1 MPRSS
6 GSSVPQSLNTSDDAP
21 PPLLSAIQPDPS
33 PTESSP
39 SQSSDSPPQLI
50 KAPTPE
56 YMPSPL
62 DLTSVQT
69 SVITT
74 QTRTGNPLHGIGG
87 ATSTNRSHFEP
98 PRSHATLPVISA
110 STILPTFVTTQT
122 PRPSCSKPIVAPQQ
136 RRNSHSGPSIR
147 PKTPTTQRLHMDNNA
162 KADYQQAMA
171 AAAAAGGMVPF
182 FLQPGGTM
190 QMNFPQVAFAQQAM
204 AQQVAATTAFT
215 QLPDPNMPGPSIL
228 SQNLFL
234 TAALQQQQHQQRQ
247 QSQQQL
253 QQHLQQQQSQ
263 QQFQIQFTHI
273 PQQPL
278 SLVQSQNQH
287 QFLVHPQMQQPL
299 FQAQTY
305 QTPRTVQAKRPRP
318 PKQPEKQQKDRHL
331 GSLIGIAQP
340 PRFGHPSAE
349 KSTNSTFANPGV
361 RLSTGFNPVKQPTPQ
376 LLRPQAQRP
385 THAVHSNPALA
396 AALSATRPSL
406 PIQTSRASISA
417 SPQQFI
423 NVSMPQGTV
432 SMEQIGYF
440 QQEPSVVVKGN
451 SQPAQQQRQQPV
463 INRPHPPQI
472 RSLPPQRVEEENIDD
487 RPPILERNVT
497 QPLDL
502 SPAPAPVVIKQ
513 RNPERPPPLNTNKSM
528 RLTDEFAQ
536 QAAANRY
543 RREVEIAKEGEPII
557 TRHYI
562 GGLVIEESSEPFKF
576 SDAEDDSGSSDDSDF
591 DIPEIS
597 DIRVMRRIQD
607 LDINVRPMD
616 SPDPHSSKKRVTVKS
631 PSPQPGPSGIKIGK
645 IKHKTVKKK
654 KPVLSVMD
662 DEEKSRT
669 KAKLVRQKLGSLEGV
684 HNSEALPG
692 TAPLTVRIDGD
703 QSLESTVPSARQ
715 DATMSPHRENEEI
728 MSPALLV
735 DTTADDVPREQFCL
749 RCALPLSSKAYSRC
763 PMFCSKACKK
773 LFKKFQKRSLSGK
786 DEDDFEGFF
795 DSFKPVAQGKKLRK
809 ITLKTPNARS
819 STEKSSVNTPTT
831 PNRIV
836 VVFKKSPTDDSISA
850 SLPNSPT
857 TKVVQAMRNEESM
870 GWSVE
875 RVAEW
880 VNAATGH
887 PSCADYVKEH
897 EIDGSALAVLAF
909 GEVRTIPFKLGP
921 KVKLQEALSELK
933 EQLKTVEI
941 ARYNMKEH
949 PELIR
954 KPVTEWTYEE
964 VMVLIHKLTGSESI
978 AYAFQQEEVDGCALV
993 LLEERSMLQD
1003 LNVMKQGHQLKI
1015 MSAIK
1020 ELKALSG
1027 A

>member
-162 KADYQQAMA
+162 KVMRDLKEFADYQQAMA

-228 SQNLFL
+228 SQ
-234 TAALQQQQHQQRQ
+234 T
-247 QSQQQL
+247 
-253 QQHLQQQQSQ
+253 
-263 QQFQIQFTHI
+263 
-273 PQQPL
+273 
-278 SLVQSQNQH
+278 
-287 QFLVHPQMQQPL
+287 
-299 FQAQTY
+299 QTY

>member
-204 AQQVAATTAFT
+204 AQ
-215 QLPDPNMPGPSIL
+215 
-228 SQNLFL
+228 
-234 TAALQQQQHQQRQ
+234 
-247 QSQQQL
+247 
-253 QQHLQQQQSQ
+253 
-263 QQFQIQFTHI
+263 QIQFTHI